1 VDTCIET
8 IFNCTASDEVLRVLE
23 AFLRD
28 FAESELCSRIPPEL
42 RPVRICSPAEVK
54 SWSKVVRIAIQQH
67 VNGSNPEHDTLRFL
81 GGVLS
86 AASRRIELLERK
98 EYIALSEHPFA
109 QVQRA

>member
-1 VDTCIET
+1 MDTCIET

-28 FAESELCSRIPPEL
+28 FADSGLSGQIPPEL
-42 RPVRICSPAEVK
+42 RPVRVCSPSEVK
-54 SWSKVVRIAIQQH
+54 SWSKVVRIAVQQH
-67 VNGSNPEHDTLRFL
+67 ASGSNLEHDTLSFL
-81 GGVLS
+81 AGVLS